1 MPPVIESCQTAS
13 ALLEWGCASCATAA
27 LNDCLMNAS
36 LGELGLGPVWRLH
49 TLQEYLPRLSNAT
62 TNVHAYW
69 RRQAHRQVEL
79 PHALFFR
86 WHQETQS
93 QLFDHLLQLWPS
105 DVPRTMVDLGCH
117 AGHSEYYNTSDALR
131 WLLRFHHPGS
141 HVVGVD
147 AVEDYALDLQH
158 RFDDVEPFRS
168 MTGVRKQALAL
179 AISRV
184 DGETDTRGATSS
196 MVNCCFGF
204 FCGRRW
210 DNLERE
216 GVLDHMCRIARQR
229 VGLGRPRV
237 VAARAA
243 MPLPNSSQ
251 PNERAWRLAR
261 RMGQFSHPFRLRS
274 VRLDTLW
281 REALGERHIDFIKVD
296 VDMSWAHMGMEG
308 LLQARG
314 FSVMTIEVDAT
325 WGGISA
331 EWGVTAADQLAWLA
345 ARHGYRTLLKVA
357 CHGHDAQD
365 RGFARYVPLCASQCL
380 NRAPRS
386 APPLPAH
393 RGGLAPPAHAAPLIH
408 DPVSARTAS
417 SLAPLQSPLP
427 CCGQDPTRRDGVSTD
442 ALPLRAAWLA
452 QGRAGPARR
461 RHRPARAPGAARGA
475 GRGRLL
481 TAPSPTAVE
490 LACSSTG
497 RARAALAV
505 AQQAWLLRNHVV

>member
-1 MPPVIESCQTAS
+1 MRGFPPPKPAFRGLAEEEEDETVKVLVLS
-13 ALLEWGCASCATAA
+13 ALQEALNSTPVQRQLVAA
-27 LNDCLMNAS
+27 LD
-36 LGELGLGPVWRLH
+36 LH
-49 TLQEYLPRLSNAT
+49 TQLQAVFVESKHLLIQQLIADLNLGSRLTALLADRKIQEQMMTDSRRRRRDEEAEKQRDRRAQPADVPAGAIPT
-62 TNVHAYW
+62 RSDGKGIWPTANVHAYW

-261 RMGQFSHPFRLRS
+261 RTGQFSHPFRLRS

-386 APPLPAH
+386 APPLPSH
-393 RGGLAPPAHAAPLIH
+393 RGGLAPPAHAA
-408 DPVSARTAS
+408 
-417 SLAPLQSPLP
+417 
-427 CCGQDPTRRDGVSTD
+427 
-442 ALPLRAAWLA
+442 
-452 QGRAGPARR
+452 
-461 RHRPARAPGAARGA
+461 RHAAR
-475 GRGRLL
+475 
-481 TAPSPTAVE
+481 
-490 LACSSTG
+490 
-497 RARAALAV
+497 
-505 AQQAWLLRNHVV
+505 

>member
-261 RMGQFSHPFRLRS
+261 RTGQFSHPFRLRS

-331 EWGVTAADQLAWLA
+331 EWGVTHADQLAWLA

-386 APPLPAH
+386 APPLPSH
-393 RGGLAPPAHAAPLIH
+393 RGGLAPPAHAA
-408 DPVSARTAS
+408 
-417 SLAPLQSPLP
+417 
-427 CCGQDPTRRDGVSTD
+427 
-442 ALPLRAAWLA
+442 
-452 QGRAGPARR
+452 
-461 RHRPARAPGAARGA
+461 RHAAR
-475 GRGRLL
+475 
-481 TAPSPTAVE
+481 
-490 LACSSTG
+490 
-497 RARAALAV
+497 
-505 AQQAWLLRNHVV
+505 